1 MKDYKKYIFDVD
13 YTILIPD
20 WSLEDDY
27 FKEHILENEQE
38 EFFKNKQS
46 ILNKYEQE
54 FPRYNTKTLSD
65 YFKSY
70 GFTVS
75 EDTINGWMIYNGE
88 TIKDEV
94 VDGVVD
100 LFKYLKENN
109 KEIVILTSWF
119 SGTQIPRLKRAGLFN
134 YIDKIVAGE
143 DAMKPGL
150 ESFELAIDGTNKKDC
165 IMIGDSI
172 RSDKVGADNALI
184 DSYIV
189 DKEHTMHD
197 LGTDNGKIKD
207 LIIEREN
214 KIYELSKKLNDTI
227 IFVVADHGHLNEE
240 DIFLKD
246 YPDILKCLKRV
257 PSIEPRA
264 TAFFIKDGKKEEFE
278 NLFNKYFSEYFNLYT
293 KEEVIDSRLF
303 GDGEENPKF
312 RSELGDYLAISHTK
326 KAFISDGD
334 YPLYS
339 QHAGYTDDE
348 IYIPLIV
355 IDTNEVNE

>member
-1 MKDYKKYIFDVD
+1 MKDYKKYIFDID

-20 WSLEDDY
+20 WSKEDDY

-46 ILNKYEQE
+46 ILNKYGQE
-54 FPRYNTKTLSD
+54 FPRNNTKTLSD

-109 KEIVILTSWF
+109 KD
-119 SGTQIPRLKRAGLFN
+119 
-134 YIDKIVAGE
+134 IDKIVAGE

-189 DKEHTMHD
+189 DKEHTIRNLYNM
-197 LGTDNGKIKD
+197 
-207 LIIEREN
+207 IIGE
-214 KIYELSKKLNDTI
+214 KYESKKQL
-227 IFVVADHGHLNEE
+227 
-240 DIFLKD
+240 
-246 YPDILKCLKRV
+246 
-257 PSIEPRA
+257 
-264 TAFFIKDGKKEEFE
+264 
-278 NLFNKYFSEYFNLYT
+278 
-293 KEEVIDSRLF
+293 
-303 GDGEENPKF
+303 
-312 RSELGDYLAISHTK
+312 
-326 KAFISDGD
+326 
-334 YPLYS
+334 
-339 QHAGYTDDE
+339 
-348 IYIPLIV
+348 
-355 IDTNEVNE
+355 

>member
-1 MKDYKKYIFDVD
+1 MKDYKKYIFDID

-20 WSLEDDY
+20 WSKEDDY

-150 ESFELAIDGTNKKDC
+150 ESFGLAIDGTNKKDC

-189 DKEHTMHD
+189 DKEHTIRNLYNM
-197 LGTDNGKIKD
+197 
-207 LIIEREN
+207 IIGEKYEN
-214 KIYELSKKLNDTI
+214 KK
-227 IFVVADHGHLNEE
+227 
-240 DIFLKD
+240 
-246 YPDILKCLKRV
+246 
-257 PSIEPRA
+257 
-264 TAFFIKDGKKEEFE
+264 
-278 NLFNKYFSEYFNLYT
+278 
-293 KEEVIDSRLF
+293 
-303 GDGEENPKF
+303 
-312 RSELGDYLAISHTK
+312 
-326 KAFISDGD
+326 
-334 YPLYS
+334 
-339 QHAGYTDDE
+339 
-348 IYIPLIV
+348 
-355 IDTNEVNE
+355 

>member
-20 WSLEDDY
+20 WSKEDDY

-70 GFTVS
+70 GYTVS
-75 EDTINGWMIYNGE
+75 EDTINGWMSYNGE

-134 YIDKIVAGE
+134 YIDDLV
-143 DAMKPGL
+143 
-150 ESFELAIDGTNKKDC
+150 
-165 IMIGDSI
+165 
-172 RSDKVGADNALI
+172 DKNDEEEVLFY
-184 DSYIV
+184 SYI
-189 DKEHTMHD
+189 KT
-197 LGTDNGKIKD
+197 
-207 LIIEREN
+207 LIN
-214 KIYELSKKLNDTI
+214 NVLN
-227 IFVVADHGHLNEE
+227 
-240 DIFLKD
+240 
-246 YPDILKCLKRV
+246 
-257 PSIEPRA
+257 
-264 TAFFIKDGKKEEFE
+264 
-278 NLFNKYFSEYFNLYT
+278 NLE
-293 KEEVIDSRLF
+293 
-303 GDGEENPKF
+303 G
-312 RSELGDYLAISHTK
+312 
-326 KAFISDGD
+326 
-334 YPLYS
+334 
-339 QHAGYTDDE
+339 
-348 IYIPLIV
+348 
-355 IDTNEVNE
+355 